1 MVNLSVISHYIV
13 RGKERGAAA
22 MIKHLIVPAVGMA
35 SLVVV
40 FLFMETSA
48 KILGGLWLLVGIIY
62 LVIKTKG
69 FRELPPE
76 MKIEE

>member
-1 MVNLSVISHYIV
+1 
-13 RGKERGAAA
+13 